1 MKKLVAIVCSLFLLT
16 TISAKAEM
24 GIGISGAF
32 HMLEADG
39 TEITRSSNE
48 KNNGTHSED
57 AIVPE
62 LFIEMI
68 GDNGSALGVSY
79 IPTRDMG
86 SKSRSDTNSEG
97 DTGTYKAAAE
107 LDNVLKIYGDIPMGD
122 IYGSTGYLHVGIQH
136 VEVVTLESLNSGASY
151 PNKNVFGYTV
161 GFGAKGDLA
170 YGNNLYYK
178 GELTYTNFEAYEGDG
193 AGNKVN
199 ADLEDIA
206 ARLSIGYKF

>member
-57 AIVPE
+57 ALVPE